1 MSSISCPLLS
11 NTLTNVFSFHDN
23 VYAGSEIFNIKM
35 GEEQFFLEKKNG
47 INKVLDELCKHG
59 WVNPSANYQ
68 DTNLHNLLSSLVE
81 TPLAETMIGFNN
93 VYKCGL
99 PPDYNPTFRFE
110 GNGQSGV
117 RMHYGV
123 IHSEDNCNL
132 FKLTGEF
139 LFDKD
144 CQLSH
149 EKPSISIEFFPQCP
163 TVLEEALDS
172 RTVIKK
178 FLDWLMNLFHLNG
191 FVLANTQ
198 SDVDMAKNI
207 AVSFS
212 NINKDDSNYCVM
224 ENRLNEERAAREEQA
239 DDFNKSLQSII
250 KGFDEITHYINNEL
264 AECSDNKIEQMI
276 TNLSGVLKNEI
287 ENDEKGLKQL
297 ESYSV
302 KLTQDPEEIE
312 EIEEIN
318 DGLVS
323 QQEDDYEWD
332 DYGFNNVNNPV
343 HKSE

>member
-1 MSSISCPLLS
+1 
-11 NTLTNVFSFHDN
+11 
-23 VYAGSEIFNIKM
+23 

-163 TVLEEALDS
+163 TVLE
-172 RTVIKK
+172 
-178 FLDWLMNLFHLNG
+178 
-191 FVLANTQ
+191 
-198 SDVDMAKNI
+198 
-207 AVSFS
+207 
-212 NINKDDSNYCVM
+212 
-224 ENRLNEERAAREEQA
+224 
-239 DDFNKSLQSII
+239 
-250 KGFDEITHYINNEL
+250 
-264 AECSDNKIEQMI
+264 
-276 TNLSGVLKNEI
+276 
-287 ENDEKGLKQL
+287 
-297 ESYSV
+297 
-302 KLTQDPEEIE
+302 
-312 EIEEIN
+312 
-318 DGLVS
+318 
-323 QQEDDYEWD
+323 
-332 DYGFNNVNNPV
+332 
-343 HKSE
+343 